1 MNAPLLNPS
10 LNTTENALENSP
22 ENIIENVIDNDP
34 LAVSKRISPG
44 SRIWQRFKRHK
55 VGYYSLIIFLVLYGV
70 SLIGEVLSNDRP
82 LLAYYQGQWY
92 FPLLHD
98 YPESTFGGELPGTT
112 DYHDPFIREQ
122 LSAEGNFAVYAPNPY
137 YYDTL
142 NYFSAA
148 EHYPGPPSHENW
160 LGTDAAGYDMTAR
173 LLYGFRISV
182 SFALGLTLVGTLLG
196 IFIGAIQGY
205 FAGKVDLFGQRLI
218 EIWSSM
224 PELYLLII
232 FAAMFEPS
240 FFLLFVLLSLF
251 GWINLAD
258 YVRVE
263 FLRNRQL
270 QYIKAARAMGLSH
283 AQIIWRHILPNS
295 LTPVITFLP
304 FRMSAAIMA
313 LASLDFLGLGVS
325 APAPS
330 LGNLLSQGKNNLD
343 AWWISLATFTVLM
356 LTLLLLTFIG
366 EALRDALDT
375 RMTDNRE
382 NAEENTEDKQAV
394 NNTAGIENK
403 NIENKNSPTPVNDH
417 QSSQPLVAG
426 AL

>member
-1 MNAPLLNPS
+1 MNAPLSTLPLVNTEAEPAVKTRLSPS
-10 LNTTENALENSP
+10 RR
-22 ENIIENVIDNDP
+22 V
-34 LAVSKRISPG
+34 
-44 SRIWQRFKRHK
+44 WQRFKRHK
-55 VGYYSLIIFLVLYGV
+55 VGYYSLIIFLVLYGL
-70 SLIGEVLSNDRP
+70 SLIGEVVSNDRP
-82 LLAYYQGQWY
+82 LAAHYQNQWY
-92 FPLLHD
+92 FPLLQD

-122 LSAEGNFAVYAPNPY
+122 LSSDGNFTLYTINPY

-142 NYFSAA
+142 NYFSSA
-148 EHYPGPPSHENW
+148 EHYPGPPSRENW
-160 LGTDAAGYDMTAR
+160 LGTDASGYDMTAR
-173 LLYGFRISV
+173 LLYGFRVSV
-182 SFALGLTLVGTLLG
+182 TFALGLTLVGTLLG

-205 FAGKVDLFGQRLI
+205 FAGKIDLFGQRLI

-240 FFLLFVLLSLF
+240 FLLLFLLLSLF

-270 QYIKAARAMGLSH
+270 EYVKAARAMGLSSG
-283 AQIIWRHILPNS
+283 QIIWRHILPNS

-313 LASLDFLGLGVS
+313 LASLDFLGLGVN

-375 RMTDNRE
+375 RQSDARLEDNDTKATTTKSSSTH
-382 NAEENTEDKQAV
+382 NKTSAELVVGAV
-394 NNTAGIENK
+394 
-403 NIENKNSPTPVNDH
+403 
-417 QSSQPLVAG
+417 
-426 AL
+426 

>member
-1 MNAPLLNPS
+1 MNAPAPISSAS
-10 LNTTENALENSP
+10 LDTLVSNDSP
-22 ENIIENVIDNDP
+22 ETPREKKVRALP
-34 LAVSKRISPG
+34 R

-55 VGYYSLIIFLVLYGV
+55 IGYYSLIIFLVLYGI
-70 SLIGEVLSNDRP
+70 SLIGEVVSNDRP
-82 LLAYYQGQWY
+82 LAAYYHGQWY
-92 FPLLHD
+92 FPLLED
-98 YPESTFGGELPGTT
+98 YPEATFGGELPGST
-112 DYHDPFIREQ
+112 DYLDPFIRQQ
-122 LSAEGNFAVYAPNPY
+122 LSSADNFALYPLNPY

-142 NYFSAA
+142 NYFSSA
-148 EHYPGPPSHENW
+148 EHYPGPPSVENW
-160 LGTDAAGYDMTAR
+160 LGTDASGYDMTAR
-173 LLYGFRISV
+173 LLYGFRVSV
-182 SFALGLTLVGTLLG
+182 TFALGLTLVGTILG
-196 IFIGAIQGY
+196 IFIGAVQGY
-205 FAGKVDLFGQRLI
+205 FAGKIDLFGQRLI

-232 FAAMFEPS
+232 FASMFEPS
-240 FFLLFVLLSLF
+240 FLFLFLLLALF

-270 QYIKAARAMGLSH
+270 EYVKAARAMGLSSG
-283 AQIIWRHILPNS
+283 QIIWRHILPNS

-313 LASLDFLGLGVS
+313 LASLDFLGLGVN

-375 RMTDNRE
+375 RLSDARLEEDDKAT
-382 NAEENTEDKQAV
+382 AEKREDKSIIAATASEEKALNRNKTSDDLAV
-394 NNTAGIENK
+394 
-403 NIENKNSPTPVNDH
+403 
-417 QSSQPLVAG
+417 G
-426 AL
+426 AV